1 VQAYRL
7 QTQLFSSPNYQW
19 AGDPERDS
27 SSFEGS
33 DAPVIELMASP
44 NNPTATIQEV
54 PSNASGVVVYDY
66 AYYWPHLTPI
76 TKAVTWLMSCSS
88 PCQRSLAMPAP
99 ALGNPHLLSTQP
111 LFLLIFLF

>member
-1 VQAYRL
+1 MQAYRL

-76 TKAVTWLMSCSS
+76 TKAVNADVMLFT
-88 PCQRSLAMPAP
+88 
-99 ALGNPHLLSTQP
+99 LSKITGHAGTR
-111 LFLLIFLF
+111 IG